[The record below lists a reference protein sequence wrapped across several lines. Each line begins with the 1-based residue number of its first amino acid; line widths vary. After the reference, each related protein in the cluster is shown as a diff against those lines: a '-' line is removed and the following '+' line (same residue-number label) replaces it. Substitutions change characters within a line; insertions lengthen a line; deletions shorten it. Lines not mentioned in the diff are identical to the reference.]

1 MELHYPA
8 LGLTAVLTVAL
19 TLWRPAWA
27 LGVLLAALP
36 FFTRH
41 PSTAAATGFIAIVA
55 VFQCAWLLRRR
66 PAPGAAFD
74 AIRHTPLLATVAA
87 FAVAAVASLPAL
99 PLAGLWAETSTAFAF
114 TGPRGWPGLIEQF
127 VRHVEFRRE
136 FPLTATALT
145 LQAAALAFMVF
156 RETREAPSRGRG
168 FALAIAGGAALS
180 VLLGAFELAR
190 LIDLTPLRGV
200 AGVYFR
206 PGTMQATAGN
216 PGWFTE
222 FVAYALPYG
231 LVLLGRDPLAP
242 GRRLAFAAYASACAI
257 ALLLGYQRGGWITGL
272 VLGGWLAWA
281 VRGVRAHLH
290 PTGRRARAG
299 VLVAVVALGALG
311 LGAAALRRSQSPVDG
326 IDYNA
331 RLRTI
336 LSGDRLAYWQ
346 AAVRI
351 WTRHPV
357 LGGGHESFA
366 YHYQRDFGPGG
377 VFHDAGV
384 QVPDAASAHSLY
396 MQTLSGTGAVGLAV
410 LLMLLGVGAITGW
423 RARVVPALDPDR
435 RVVALGAAGSLL
447 AVAVY
452 GFAQEVFYVH
462 ALRLLFFAG
471 VGLLAGAAGHLVT
484 WPPAAARG
492 LFAALALAGFV
503 HAGYEGVWASP
514 ERLLAPGTASGL
526 FEEESNAGHEAIRWS
541 SEEAAVPIPDRAAGV
556 DVDVRSAAPM
566 PQHARLEACGR
577 QAAVHLVDAE
587 WHRLSLDLT
596 GCAAGTHVRLR
607 VVPSWRPPGDARL
620 LGVMTRPAV
629 FR

>member
-8 LGLTAVLTVAL
+8 LGLTAALTAAL
-19 TLWRPAWA
+19 TLWRPVWA
-27 LGVLLAALP
+27 LGALLAALP

-74 AIRHTPLLATVAA
+74 AIRRTPLLAAVAA
-87 FAVAAVASLPAL
+87 FALAAVASLAAL
-99 PLAGLWAETSTAFAF
+99 PLTGLWAETSTAFALA
-114 TGPRGWPGLIEQF
+114 GPRGWPGLVEQF

-136 FPLTATALT
+136 FPFTATALT
-145 LQAAALAFMVF
+145 LQAAVLAFVVF

-180 VLLGAFELAR
+180 VLLGALELAR
-190 LIDLTPLRGV
+190 LVDLTPLRGV

-222 FVAYALPYG
+222 LVAYALPYG
-231 LVLLGRDPLAP
+231 LVLLGRDPLSP
-242 GRRLAFAAYASACAI
+242 GRRLALAAYVSACAI

-272 VLGGWLAWA
+272 VLAGWLVWA
-281 VRGVRAHLH
+281 VRGVRAHL
-290 PTGRRARAG
+290 PAAQRRARAG
-299 VLVAVVALGALG
+299 ILVALVALVALG
-311 LGAAALRRSQSPVDG
+311 LGAAALRRSQSPADG
-326 IDYNA
+326 IDYGA
-331 RLRTI
+331 RIRTI

-396 MQTLSGTGAVGLAV
+396 MQTLAGTGAVGLAV
-410 LLMLLGVGAITGW
+410 LLTLLGVAAVTGW
-423 RARVVPALDPDR
+423 RARVGPDLALDR

-471 VGLLAGAAGHLVT
+471 VGLLAGAGGRLVT
-484 WPPAAARG
+484 WPPSAARG
-492 LFAALALAGFV
+492 LFAALALAAVV
-503 HAGYEGVWASP
+503 HAGYERVWASP
-514 ERLLAPGTASGL
+514 ERLLAPGAASGL
-526 FEEESNAGHEAIRWS
+526 FEEESNAGHEPIHWTT
-541 SEEAAVPIPDRAAGV
+541 EEAAVPIPDGAARV
-556 DVDVRSAAPM
+556 ALDVRSAAPM
-566 PQHARLEACGR
+566 PQRARMEACGR
-577 QAAVHLVDAE
+577 QAAVDLTDSD
-587 WHRLSLDLT
+587 WHRLELDLT
-596 GCAAGTHVRLR
+596 GCRAGTHVRLHVR
-607 VVPSWRPPGDARL
+607 PSWRPAGDARL
-620 LGVMTRPAV
+620 LGVMTRPAA